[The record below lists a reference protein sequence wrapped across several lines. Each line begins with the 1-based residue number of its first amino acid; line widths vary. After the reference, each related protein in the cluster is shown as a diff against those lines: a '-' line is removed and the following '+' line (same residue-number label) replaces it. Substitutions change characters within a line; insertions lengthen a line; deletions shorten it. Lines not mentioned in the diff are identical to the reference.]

1 MSYRPRH
8 YDGRYRRADET
19 PQHRGGRKKK
29 PNRHSDYDSE
39 DDRKAPYDD
48 RRDNVGAT
56 CQHYFEPH
64 LFALS
69 PKEKTELFTV
79 DIEKSREIVEKYKKK
94 QVDIPEIVEI
104 EDIDNLEV
112 DDLKKKLKETFE
124 VQKEYRTILNDYLTD
139 EQSNRENNL
148 RKMEEVVRK
157 LSKYELEVK
166 NETPTHPRYY
176 SESMNKY
183 REGLPRGNKPI
194 IRDSLESFSGN
205 PKIAAST
212 SIHKH
217 DDIGDTGTDIKE
229 DKHNDGI
236 RDEIPERRNS
246 RGKRY
251 SPPAKREEAEKR
263 RSERRGERYEEYRRR
278 SRDRDED
285 RNRYR
290 DDRDR
295 YRDER
300 DRDRE
305 PDRRPGGREGHR
317 DHRDSDPDDEDKRK
331 PDRGRRN
338 SRDDGNDRSRRHYD
352 DDRDKSRRDKD
363 DSRRSRRDR
372 YSSDDDYEPDKDE
385 LWSDYIN
392 EEESETSESERE
404 YSKRGKK
411 LNRSRRSGSGS
422 RYNIQLPCLD
432 PTKMD
437 PYKENDTRSP
447 PMFVEEFEGLTDHIK
462 GDEKLRGVLFRQ
474 LFKEVLYSRCTT
486 MPRKVPYPIMKS
498 WFLQVAWSKSAKR
511 ARCNQILSWT
521 RQSVGVENIAA
532 FLQII
537 NTKLIEC
544 EVNAA
549 DRFVFVT
556 QKAPMSYVVSLQE
569 KDFKSPK
576 ALNVA
581 LSRIERKKANHKI
594 VNEFSYAYRENEK
607 SEKEKPKRPFTRTK
621 AVAAIGVG
629 NETDAYTTD
638 NAIQSD
644 DEDSS
649 GNENKT
655 STLIDKTQV
664 KEKKDRSKNK
674 IVTENPV
681 EKSTAVNVSENDKL
695 EKTVEQPNLLETE
708 SSENCYFVKSGATKT
723 FTRND
728 NIGKFDSR
736 KETFNVSKA
745 EDVKPISKPIEI
757 MPHVLSLE
765 ENPATPRWLNYRVFG
780 DPSFLSWLTKSK
792 NSNLYG
798 KVDPKVKSFPKI
810 FRPYSLL
817 NAAKDC
823 SRKDDEIIIGM
834 TEYMIDDRDF
844 DLDDFTAKL
853 KQLLQY
859 LFDEIKIKT
868 AIVATIPIRPE
879 RQRDGAYRGRIK
891 QVNSKL
897 WELKNNLNRMFIFD
911 VQKKLTPSPTI
922 GEDGKIDAR
931 NGYYEIPTE
940 GGKDHMRY
948 TFEGAMKM
956 DLELADTI
964 RKFIPS
970 STEPPMCAVYMI
982 GSRGKMEGLTF
993 TGSEFTLPPLTNTN
1007 EVQQQVEETVPEKK
1021 KEESPPAENESEIES
1036 EDFTPYEDEDVFT
1049 APSDLDSEGS
1059 QNVSENDSNFI
1070 VSCLGEDELHSSSED
1085 KNCSAIDRERK
1096 EHMYMPVYIG
1106 EKTYSIMLDS
1116 GSRDSYITREQLE
1129 VIEANHPGI
1138 NVYKVK
1144 HIDNSIKVAAG
1155 ATTLKTIYMCRIDMF
1170 IIDLDGLKHQVS
1182 IPLKVVKELHISIIV
1197 GQELLGTLYGLVVDH
1212 KYRIAEWRLNP
1223 KSDDRTPFKLYT
1235 YHEMR
1240 GMDAILLTIPED
1252 LKIDPQV
1259 KKDIESLKL
1268 EESDSVRDRFLKT
1281 LIDVNP
1287 MFEDKIRGCT
1297 AGFHEFRMDPS
1308 IPHMDPKERLVP
1320 KSMQGEADALMENWL
1335 KNEIVKQGSS
1345 DYYSPLLAVRKPNGE
1360 LRLCLDC
1367 REINKY
1373 MRAHGETVPKID
1385 EIKTRFHSSRYFSK
1399 IDFRSGFLQ
1408 IQLAEESKKYT
1419 GFRYKGTPYLHNRV
1433 PFGTKDSMPAFI
1445 RIMKI
1450 VLADCDQFACAYVD
1464 DILIHS
1470 ATAEDHLKHLDIV
1483 LKKANAANMA
1493 IRLDKC
1499 SFFESSAKYLGYVID
1514 RQGISPDPARA
1525 EAITQYTRPTD
1536 KKSARSFLGVVGYY
1550 RNHIHRCSDL
1560 EVPLR
1565 DLTRIDT
1572 PFVWEGKH
1580 QIAFDL
1586 LKRQIAKRLL
1596 NVHPDWSKPFFIAT
1610 DASNYAIAGMIIQ
1623 IRDDGQQ
1630 DVVAMCSRMLN
1641 KAERNYQTFEKE
1653 LLAMVYT
1660 LQKNRYMLLGY
1671 EIHWK
1676 TDHHAL
1682 TYFLKTAESTSQRVN
1697 RWRLYINNY
1706 DIKAIEHIPGKD
1718 NVAPDAL
1725 SRYFEV
1731 INGPKDMTYP
1741 PVMFIGDNGQGGNSL
1756 ETIMANMN
1764 GLQKRCPEVRKAVR
1778 EKIRNV
1784 EILNGIAYYIN
1795 RDGQS
1800 RIYAPVCVRADFI
1813 RFYHDKYSH
1822 PGVKKTLQVIRR
1834 HFDWPKCKDQVVDF
1848 CQNCM
1853 TCRKNKAIN
1862 YSPVGQF
1869 KSIEAKEPLEMISVD
1884 VFGPVTKTDRGNTKL
1899 IVIMDVFTKFT
1910 RLYPVAKTAMNDCCE
1925 AINSFISE
1933 YGKVKIIL
1941 TDRALTFT
1949 SPKWKQYWNEKGV
1962 RIRLTSVYTPQSN
1975 PVETR
1980 MKVIGDCLRIYC
1992 PSEHHKWDEHLEKIE
2007 RRLNETEH
2015 VVTGTAPITLFQQKT
2030 FDASGDL
2037 IDIPDPEF
2045 TEIKNKALENTKKML
2060 EQRKKFYSK
2069 LNNRFV
2075 KLSVGDK
2082 VLAKFVQL
2090 SNAAKRQTGK
2100 LFHKWKGPYTISKV
2114 LGQNAYQFVDD
2125 AGNQYERHIRHLQ
2138 KV

>member
-1 MSYRPRH
+1 MSFRPRH
-8 YDGRYRRADET
+8 YDGRFRKADET
-19 PQHRGGRKKK
+19 PQHRGRKKK
-29 PNRHSDYDSE
+29 PTYYSDYDSE
-39 DDRKAPYDD
+39 DDRKTSHHD
-48 RRDNVGAT
+48 RRDDIGAT

-69 PKEKTELFTV
+69 PKEKAELFTV

-94 QVDIPEIVEI
+94 QVEIPEIVEI

-139 EQSNRENNL
+139 DQSSRENDL
-148 RKMEEVVRK
+148 KKMEEVVRK
-157 LSKYELEVK
+157 LNKYELEVK

-194 IRDSLESFSGN
+194 IRDSLESFTGN

-212 SIHKH
+212 SLHKH
-217 DDIGDTGTDIKE
+217 DEVGDTGTDVKD
-229 DKHNDGI
+229 DKHVDGV
-236 RDEIPERRNS
+236 REEIPERRNS

-263 RSERRGERYEEYRRR
+263 RNERRGERYEEYRRR

-290 DDRDR
+290 DNRDR

-338 SRDDGNDRSRRHYD
+338 SRDNCNDRSRRYYD

-385 LWSDYIN
+385 LWSDYIK

-404 YSKRGKK
+404 YSKRGIKP
-411 LNRSRRSGSGS
+411 NRSRRSGSGS

-474 LFKEVLYSRCTT
+474 LFKEMLYSRCTT

-521 RQSVGVENIAA
+521 RESVGVQNIAA

-655 STLIDKTQV
+655 STLIDKTQA

-681 EKSTAVNVSENDKL
+681 EKSTAVNVSENGEL
-695 EKTVEQPNLLETE
+695 EKTIEQPKLLETE

-723 FTRND
+723 FARND

-736 KETFNVSKA
+736 KETFNVSKT

-810 FRPYSLL
+810 LRPYSLL

-922 GEDGKIDAR
+922 GEEGKIDAR
-931 NGYYEIPTE
+931 NSYYEIPTE

-1007 EVQQQVEETVPEKK
+1007 EVQQQEEETVPEKK
-1021 KEESPPAENESEIES
+1021 KEESPSAENESEIES

-1059 QNVSENDSNFI
+1059 QNVYENDSNFI

-1155 ATTLKTIYMCRIDMF
+1155 TTTLKTIYMCRIDMF

-1223 KSDDRTPFKLYT
+1223 ENDDRTPFKLYT

-1252 LKIDPQV
+1252 LKINPQV

-1525 EAITQYTRPTD
+1525 EAITQYARPTD

-1610 DASNYAIAGMIIQ
+1610 DASNYAVAGMIIQ
-1623 IRDDGQQ
+1623 VRDDGQQ

-1848 CQNCM
+1848 CRNCM

-1925 AINSFISE
+1925 AINSFMSE

-1949 SPKWKQYWNEKGV
+1949 SPKWKRYWHEKGV

-2045 TEIKNKALENTKKML
+2045 TEIKNRALENTKKML